1 MNVGRVDFEG
11 ALKQLD
17 DLEKSFN
24 MELENCEKLAAGHLI
39 SNFREGRK
47 NYLRGDWK

>member
-11 ALKQLD
+11 ALNQLA

-24 MELENCEKLAAGHLI
+24 IELVNCEKLAAGHLV
-39 SNFREGRK
+39 SNFRDGRG
-47 NYLRGDWK
+47 NAAGAGD

>member
-1 MNVGRVDFEG
+1 MNVGRLDFEG
-11 ALKQLD
+11 ALNQLA

-24 MELENCEKLAAGHLI
+24 IELANCEKLVDGHLG